1 MTTSELPLRYGK
13 PTRAQAEVLV
23 NMAGQAFAFDP
34 TQWLGSLGDDGF
46 DNMRVLSD
54 EQGVAGGLVIHAVG
68 QWFGGRRLASHAITA
83 LVAAAHARRRKV
95 GRTLTLQV
103 LRETRE
109 TKVPLSVLYASTPT
123 FYRQLGFEPAGVAQS
138 WRVPTHHLPTDTAGA
153 QFVPFTPEE
162 QAPVHELYRRFARE
176 RAGLLDRNPH
186 FWRMQLLPYD
196 GSRRYAYRIEF
207 SGTPEG
213 YVCFQHA
220 RPQNTLMVQ
229 EAIATT
235 PRAAQAALALM
246 SHHKSVAEWVVFPD
260 GPQGPLRKLI
270 AGNQA
275 RLEPT
280 NQEWLLRLTDVAAA
294 LEQRGYPPL
303 TLELELDVADE
314 SMPEN
319 AGRYV
324 LRLDA
329 GTPHVT
335 RGGEGRIR
343 LDVRAL
349 AAIFTSFSH
358 PSEQLAAGLLSAEP
372 DDLARLGAVFAG
384 PGPFILD
391 AF

>member
-1 MTTSELPLRYGK
+1 MTDSAAPLRYGK
-13 PTRAQAEVLV
+13 PTRAQAEQLV

-34 TQWLGSLGDDGF
+34 TQWLGSLTDDGF
-46 DNMRVLSD
+46 DNMRTLTD

-68 QWFGGRRLASHAITA
+68 QWFGGQRLASHALTA
-83 LVAAAHARRRKV
+83 LVAAAHVRRQKV

-109 TKVPLSVLYASTPT
+109 AKVPLCVLFASTPT
-123 FYRQLGFEPAGVAQS
+123 FYRQLGFEPAGAAQF
-138 WRVPTHHLPTDTAGA
+138 WRTPTHHLPSDTAGA
-153 QFVPFTPEE
+153 QFVPFTPDA
-162 QAPVHELYRRFARE
+162 QGPVHELYRRFASE
-176 RAGLLDRNPH
+176 RSGLLDRSPH
-186 FWRMQLLPYD
+186 FWRMQLQPYD
-196 GSRRYAYRIEF
+196 GSKRYAYRIDF
-207 SGTPEG
+207 AGVPEG

-220 RPQNTLMVQ
+220 RPQNTLIVQ
-229 EAIATT
+229 DAIATT

-246 SHHKSVAEWVVFPD
+246 SHHKAVAEWVVFPD

-270 AGNQA
+270 SGNQA
-275 RLEPT
+275 RPEPT
-280 NQEWLLRLTDVAAA
+280 NQEWLLRLTDVATA

-303 TLELELDVADE
+303 SVELQLDVADE

-319 AGRYV
+319 GGRYV
-324 LRLDA
+324 LRFDA
-329 GTPHVT
+329 GKPQVT

-358 PSEQLAAGLLSAEP
+358 PSELLAAGLLSAEP
-372 DDLARLGAVFAG
+372 DDLLRLGAAFAG

>member
-1 MTTSELPLRYGK
+1 MTSSDVPLRYGK

-46 DNMRVLSD
+46 DNMRTLSD
-54 EQGVAGGLVIHAVG
+54 EQGVAAGLVIHAVG
-68 QWFGGRRLASHAITA
+68 QWFGGHRLASHAITA
-83 LVAAAHARRRKV
+83 LVAAAHARRRKL
-95 GRTLTLQV
+95 GRTLTLHT
-103 LRETRE
+103 LREARE
-109 TKVPLSVLYASTPT
+109 AQVPLCVLFASTPT
-123 FYRQLGFEPAGVAQS
+123 FYRQLGFEPAGAAQT
-138 WRVPTHHLPTDTAGA
+138 WRVATHHLPTDTAGA
-153 QFVPFTPEE
+153 QFVPFTHEE
-162 QAPVHELYRRFARE
+162 QQPVHAVYRRFASE
-176 RAGLLDRNPH
+176 RSGLLDRSPH

-196 GSRRYAYRIEF
+196 GSRRYAYRIDF
-207 SGTPEG
+207 AGSPEG

-220 RPQNTLMVQ
+220 RPQNTLVVQ

-246 SHHKSVAEWVVFPD
+246 SHHKSVAEFVVFPD

-270 AGNQA
+270 TGNQA

-280 NQEWLLRLTDVAAA
+280 NQEWLLRITDVAAA

-303 TLELELDVADE
+303 TAELELDVADE

-319 AGRYV
+319 AGRYL

-329 GTPHVT
+329 GKPHVA

-358 PSEQLAAGLLSAEP
+358 PSELSAAGLLSAEP
-372 DDLARLGAVFAG
+372 ADMARMGAVFAG